1 MAVIQISK
9 IQVRRGL
16 GEDLPNL
23 ASGEMGWSI
32 DERRL
37 FIGNGT
43 LTEGAPDIGNTEILT
58 IYSPI
63 GAALSNIAIIEDQI
77 NVLEANIAA
86 LQANVTTTVFSVTLN
101 DFNNVEANANVF
113 IASTT
118 STLDYRI
125 ARGTNYRVGMVKIA
139 QTGDNLVY
147 EEDYTETADV
157 GVRLSFQPYGET
169 IAVRYT
175 TTSTGS
181 DSVFSYYNPKTF
193 L

>member
-16 GEDLPNL
+16 GEDLPSL

-43 LTEGAPDIGNTEILT
+43 LSEGAPDIGNTEILT

-63 GAALSNIAIIEDQI
+63 GAALSNVVIIENQV
-77 NVLEANIAA
+77 NGLAANIAA
-86 LQANVTTTVFSVTLN
+86 LQANSTTILSSVTLN
-101 DFNNVEANANVF
+101 DYNNIASNANVF
-113 IASTT
+113 IGSTT
-118 STLDYRI
+118 GTLEYRI
-125 ARGTNYRVGMVKIA
+125 ARGTDYRVGMVKIA

-157 GVRLSFQPYGET
+157 GVQLSFVPFGET

-175 TTSTGS
+175 TTSTSS
-181 DSVFSYYNPKTF
+181 DAVFSYYNPKTF